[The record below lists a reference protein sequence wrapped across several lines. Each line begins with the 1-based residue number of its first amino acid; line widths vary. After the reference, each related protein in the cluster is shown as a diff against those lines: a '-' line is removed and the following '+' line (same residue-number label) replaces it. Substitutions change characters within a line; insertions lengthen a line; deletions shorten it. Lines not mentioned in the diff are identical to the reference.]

1 MTRAEPKQAFEG
13 TQPSDRST
21 GTRPDKETA
30 SPSKPAQASAAP
42 ADESERDDLD
52 DAEGGALP
60 AWFDELSPGG
70 SGEGFFEKGGK
81 HSLMFVRR
89 PVNRLLVTFDN
100 LANVND
106 SSAERVPWAY
116 KFARDQRVSHL
127 GIMAHVAD
135 WYRDA
140 GLIARMQR
148 LADEGFFEGYD
159 RVVFAGTSMGAYAS
173 IAFGSLVP
181 GAHVVAFNP
190 QSTLETDLVPWE
202 TRYWS
207 GRRQDWSLP
216 LGDAAKLTSGLG
228 KVHIFYDPFFDL
240 DLKHF
245 NRFSGDNVLGYKCWF
260 SNHKSAV
267 FMRRI
272 SGLKPVMHKALMED
286 LTPTD
291 FYSIY
296 RARRSLRWYRGGLA
310 KYFEDRNRPAM
321 AERATQAF
329 RANLR
334 RLQQA
339 EAAEASKAGKAGKA
353 DTSDAPVKAKQAKQS
368 APANPSPAAQAPAV
382 HTAPVKNDKKVI
394 VTTMK
399 NEGPFMLEWIAYNRA
414 IGFTDFLIY
423 TNDCSDNTDLIG
435 KRLQELGIA
444 RHEDNRFKKG
454 ASPQRVALRRGFN
467 HAFTQDADWLICADC
482 DEFLNVRTKGG
493 TLDDLIETTGYADAI
508 SLCWKIFGAGGQV
521 DYREGFV
528 TEQFEWAAPEV
539 YFEKYKARGLKTLVR
554 RNDKLLRL
562 SVHRPKFQ
570 PECTDLVWKDAG
582 GQMMPPGYMTQGW
595 SAHKNFS
602 HENARL
608 HHYAVRSADSFLVKR
623 DRGRTNHIDRDQ
635 GLLYWADMNL
645 NQEKDTSIA
654 PHLPKARAEFEMLMS
669 DPELK
674 RLHEGAVAIHR
685 AKIDELKAREGWTE
699 FHSQIVAINPPGQ
712 EPVDKTSLVSE
723 ADAEDAQAGAAG
735 AGA

>member
-1 MTRAEPKQAFEG
+1 MTRAEPKTAFDDG
-13 TQPSDRST
+13 RTT
-21 GTRPDKETA
+21 GAEDGDAREDSVQDDPDGETGEEA
-30 SPSKPAQASAAP
+30 
-42 ADESERDDLD
+42 
-52 DAEGGALP
+52 GAMPL
-60 AWFDELSPGG
+60 WFDELSPGG
-70 SGEGFFEKGGK
+70 NGEGFFEKGGK

-89 PVNRLLVTFDN
+89 PVRRLLVSFDN

-106 SSAERVPWAY
+106 SSAERVPWAF
-116 KFARDQRVSHL
+116 KFARDQKISHL

-140 GLIARMQR
+140 DLIARMQR
-148 LADEGFFEGYD
+148 LAEEGFFDGYD
-159 RVVFAGTSMGAYAS
+159 RVVFAGTSMGAYAA

-190 QSTLETDLVPWE
+190 QSTLDTELVPWE

-245 NRFSGDNVLGYKCWF
+245 NRFSGDNIIGYKCWF

-272 SGLKPVMHKALMED
+272 SGLKPVMYKALFEE
-286 LTPTD
+286 LTPLD
-291 FYSIY
+291 FYRIY
-296 RARRSLRWYRGGLA
+296 RARRGLRWYRGGLA
-310 KYFEDRNRPAM
+310 KYFDDRGRTQM
-321 AERATQAF
+321 SERATQAF
-329 RANLR
+329 RVNLR
-334 RLQQA
+334 RMEA
-339 EAAEASKAGKAGKA
+339 EAESAGQAADAPEKPKARQAAGKGSKDPKTEKGASPA
-353 DTSDAPVKAKQAKQS
+353 PALHPAPVR
-368 APANPSPAAQAPAV
+368 
-382 HTAPVKNDKKVI
+382 NDKKLI
-394 VTTMK
+394 LTTMK

-423 TNDCSDNTDLIG
+423 TNDCTDNTDLIG

-467 HAFTQDADWLICADC
+467 HEFTQDADWLICADC

-562 SVHRPKFQ
+562 SVHRPKFHQ
-570 PECTDLVWKDAG
+570 DRTDLVWKDAG
-582 GQMMPPGYMTQGW
+582 GQEMPPGYMTQGW

-602 HENARL
+602 HDNARL

-674 RLHEGAVAIHR
+674 RLHDGAVAIHR
-685 AKIDELKAREGWTE
+685 AKIDELKAREGWTD
-699 FHSQIVAINPPGQ
+699 FHSQIVAINPPG
-712 EPVDKTSLVSE
+712 EDPVDKTALVGP
-723 ADAEDAQAGAAG
+723 EDAQGGEAG
-735 AGA
+735 